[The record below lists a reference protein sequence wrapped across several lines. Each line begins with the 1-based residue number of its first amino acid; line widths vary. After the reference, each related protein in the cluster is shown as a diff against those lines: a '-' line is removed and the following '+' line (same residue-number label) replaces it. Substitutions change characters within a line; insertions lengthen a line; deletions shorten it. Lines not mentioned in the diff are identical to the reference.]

1 MIKLNKMELGLIN
14 DLSDLPLTEC
24 REFVTK
30 LDIGSAGSKV
40 LELQVALQPFYLE
53 GRAIL
58 EADGGVLLRKKRA
71 DILKHYKNV
80 GDKRKISLA
89 VVRRYSRKL
98 GINNV
103 GRKNRSALLKEL

>member
-71 DILKHYKNV
+71 TFLNV
-80 GDKRKISLA
+80 IKT
-89 VVRRYSRKL
+89 
-98 GINNV
+98 
-103 GRKNRSALLKEL
+103 